1 MASTKSKKETEMKA
15 RHFIF
20 VTLLFGL
27 TLAACGGG
35 GDGDKPVAVVE
46 KVVKAMETMDVE
58 KASQYFCKDKQDELT
73 QTLESGFEELE
84 QMGMDP
90 DELLAAFKLNM
101 TDMKYEEKSVDGDK
115 AVVGVSG
122 NMSLDFDTDKL
133 KEFFRKAAEAAGQEV
148 TDEQLDMMMGMFT
161 AMGGQE
167 APVEGD
173 VELIKE
179 DGKWV
184 VCDELDFLNEVDLGF

>member
-1 MASTKSKKETEMKA
+1 MKA
-15 RHFIF
+15 RHFLF
-20 VTLLFGL
+20 VALLFA
-27 TLAACGGG
+27 LALVACGGG

-46 KVVKAMETMDVE
+46 KVVKAMETLDVE
-58 KASQYFCKDKQDELT
+58 EASKYFCKDKQDELA

-84 QMGMDP
+84 ALGMDP

-101 TDMKYEEKSVDGDK
+101 KDMKYEEKSTDGDK

-133 KEFFRKAAEAAGQEV
+133 KEFFKKAAEAAGQEV

-173 VELIKE
+173 VELVKE